1 MGGPAPMTSDPEQR
15 AFALLEFDRVRQL
28 LAARTGSEPGRTLAL
43 ALVPLTD
50 HRLVTEALD
59 ELDEARAQL
68 DETGSAPPGGVA
80 DLEPVLGAVQAEDAL
95 LDTADLLGVGKA
107 LDVVRQLRSWLRQDL
122 APRLFELSR
131 ECDPLPGLAGA
142 LRESLGPRGEILDS
156 ASFELAEIRSRLRSV
171 REQVRRRL
179 EQMLQDEELAPA
191 FQERIITLRGE
202 RYVVPV
208 RADRRG
214 MVRGF
219 VHDSSGSGQTLYV
232 EPEVVL
238 EANNEL
244 VELLRAEQR
253 EIRQILLRL
262 SAAVR
267 RCAPQLRHNQH
278 ILARIDLRLAAAR
291 LARDMDACR
300 PRMAGQCE
308 IDLRQCRH
316 PLLLFD
322 RDGLPL
328 EGRAVPVDLR
338 LEPSTRLLVIS
349 GPNTGG
355 KTVALKCFGLMQ
367 LMLASGLQIPC
378 HPDSRTWLFAR
389 VYADIGDDQSIDAG
403 LSTFSAHL
411 LRLRQILERAGED
424 SLVLL
429 DEVGTG
435 TDPAEGSALALALLE
450 ELCTRGA
457 RVVATTHLHR
467 VKAFAQQRED
477 AANASVA
484 FDPETFRPLYRLD
497 YGTPG
502 ASGALAI
509 AAGLG
514 FPEAVLKRA
523 RAYVDP
529 AEQRGR
535 DLLEELN
542 RTLVQAREQ
551 QLRADEEWR
560 RARQEREKRT
570 RLLRQFE
577 QQREDLLER
586 ARRQA
591 RALVRRTEQELRS
604 LKQKAEE
611 GLTTPRQAELAGDLR
626 AIEQTLQVQKNRPAG
641 KRLRH
646 ARVGDR
652 VRHRLLG
659 QEGEVVRVE
668 GEQVDIAVAGKRLQC
683 RLADLEAAGPAPRP
697 SGKVRIRSEFPAD
710 SGPERLMLVGRRVDD
725 ALPEIERFLD
735 RALRV
740 GRRQVEIVHG
750 SGEGILRRAV
760 RELLAGHPAVTAF
773 YAADVAHG
781 GDNVTVVELES

>member
-1 MGGPAPMTSDPEQR
+1 
-15 AFALLEFDRVRQL
+15 
-28 LAARTGSEPGRTLAL
+28 GSEPGRTLAL

-68 DETGSAPPGGVA
+68 DETGSAPAGGVA

-429 DEVGTG
+429 DEIGTG

-514 FPEAVLKRA
+514 FP
-523 RAYVDP
+523 
-529 AEQRGR
+529 
-535 DLLEELN
+535 
-542 RTLVQAREQ
+542 
-551 QLRADEEWR
+551 
-560 RARQEREKRT
+560 
-570 RLLRQFE
+570 
-577 QQREDLLER
+577 
-586 ARRQA
+586 
-591 RALVRRTEQELRS
+591 
-604 LKQKAEE
+604 
-611 GLTTPRQAELAGDLR
+611 
-626 AIEQTLQVQKNRPAG
+626 
-641 KRLRH
+641 
-646 ARVGDR
+646 
-652 VRHRLLG
+652 
-659 QEGEVVRVE
+659 
-668 GEQVDIAVAGKRLQC
+668 
-683 RLADLEAAGPAPRP
+683 
-697 SGKVRIRSEFPAD
+697 
-710 SGPERLMLVGRRVDD
+710 
-725 ALPEIERFLD
+725 
-735 RALRV
+735 
-740 GRRQVEIVHG
+740 
-750 SGEGILRRAV
+750 
-760 RELLAGHPAVTAF
+760 
-773 YAADVAHG
+773 
-781 GDNVTVVELES
+781 